1 MTLPTFAVEPRYA
14 DVLEPIDAGAP
25 CGPDLEY
32 DPDFVMLMAA
42 VAPRVEVQY
51 GDFIDVPQVV
61 NWTEIE
67 RDCHALLLRTK
78 DIRLA
83 MVLLRCR
90 IRLNGA
96 AGLRDGLVVLGAL
109 LERYGNGL
117 HPVPVLDDEPDAT
130 IYSNAIAALAD
141 PDGVLGDARDTPL
154 SAASGLHL
162 HLRDIE
168 KAFATPRHKDALT
181 PEAAIRLLKE
191 WWAERDAGT
200 LALVD
205 ARRTAVSIA
214 AWCEATLGADA
225 PDFDALLTLLK
236 PLECLQADSGPAAA
250 AGATETAGNAPPGG
264 SSAQAAP
271 LVDRRTALATIR
283 ETREWFEQNEPS
295 SPVIVLLRQS
305 ERMVGKRF
313 SELAHIIP
321 ADLLATWDAAEH

>member
-1 MTLPTFAVEPRYA
+1 MTLHTFVVEPRDT
-14 DVLEPIDAGAP
+14 DVLKPIDTGAP

-67 RDCHALLLRTK
+67 RDCRALLLRTK

-83 MVLLRCR
+83 IVLLRCR

-96 AGLRDGLVVLGAL
+96 AGLRDGLAVLGAL
-109 LERYGNGL
+109 FERYGNAL
-117 HPVPVLDDEPDAT
+117 HPVPMLDGERDAT

-141 PDGVLGDARDTPL
+141 PDGVLGDTRDTPL
-154 SAASGLHL
+154 PAASGLHL

-168 KAFATPRHKDALT
+168 KAFATPRHKDALA

-191 WWAERDAGT
+191 WWAARDAGI

-205 ARRTAVSIA
+205 ARRIAMGIA

-225 PDFDALLTLLK
+225 PDFDALLKLLK
-236 PLECLQADSGPAAA
+236 PLECLQADGGPAAA
-250 AGATETAGNAPPGG
+250 PGAIEMLGNAPPNGG
-264 SSAQAAP
+264 PAQAAP

-321 ADLLATWDAAEH
+321 ADLLATWDAAEQ